1 MVIIC
6 HTEPGYSNQLF
17 QNAFAL
23 AYARENKRLFYNTTN
38 GEWRKY
44 YKMRTPVLQPL
55 VAFVS
60 RYRFKTPSFLSRLL
74 KIGNVNLDSLD
85 TMSQK
90 ISDLSK
96 YRIAFISGWFLRMP
110 LSKHRAYL
118 KRAFS
123 LRSKYIRHNALVNTV
138 IECNHKG
145 YILVGVHARRGDY
158 ETYEGGKYF
167 YSWDFYLQKI
177 KEMESMLGGNN
188 KVKFILFSNEKAPS
202 TFKSKNLII
211 SSEPWYIDHHL
222 MSQCDY
228 LMGPPSTF
236 TIWAGF
242 LGEGRFCQID
252 NVNQK
257 LSLSDFYKIEN
268 PLCY

>member
-1 MVIIC
+1 MIIIC
-6 HTEPGYSNQLF
+6 QTEPGYSNQLF

-23 AYARENKRLFYNTTN
+23 AYAKENERLFFNTTN

-44 YKMRTPVLQPL
+44 YKLRTPILLP
-55 VAFVS
+55 FI
-60 RYRFKTPSFLSRLL
+60 KT
-74 KIGNVNLDSLD
+74 I
-85 TMSQK
+85 
-90 ISDLSK
+90 SK
-96 YRIAFISGWFLRMP
+96 YRYKIPVKLKEALNIGHVNVDSLETMQQKTTEIGKYKIVFLSGWFLRMP

-123 LRSKYIRHNALVNTV
+123 LRAKYIRHNVLDNKLK
-138 IECNHKG
+138 EFKHKG

-167 YSWDFYLQKI
+167 YTWDFYLQKI
-177 KEMESMLGGNN
+177 KEMESLLDGNN
-188 KVKFILFSNEKAPS
+188 KVKFILFSNEKVPS
-202 TFKSKNLII
+202 TFHAENLII
-211 SSEPWYIDHHL
+211 SSEPWYIDHYL

-236 TIWAGF
+236 TLWAGF
-242 LGEGRFCQID
+242 LGGGGFCQLD
-252 NVNQK
+252 DVKQK

>member
-1 MVIIC
+1 M
-6 HTEPGYSNQLF
+6 
-17 QNAFAL
+17 A
-23 AYARENKRLFYNTTN
+23 K
-38 GEWRKY
+38 
-44 YKMRTPVLQPL
+44 VLKL
-55 VAFVS
+55 
-60 RYRFKTPSFLSRLL
+60 
-74 KIGNVNLDSLD
+74 GHVNLDSLE
-85 TMSQK
+85 TMQQK
-90 ISDLSK
+90 TTDLGK
-96 YRIAFISGWFLRMP
+96 YKIVFLSGWFLRMP

-118 KRAFS
+118 KHAFS
-123 LRSKYIRHNALVNTV
+123 LRSKYIRHNVLVNTV
-138 IECNHKG
+138 KECKHQG

-158 ETYEGGKYF
+158 EAYEGGKYF

-177 KEMESMLGGNN
+177 KEMESLLGGNN
-188 KVKFILFSNEKAPS
+188 KVRFILFSNEKVPS
-202 TFKSKNLII
+202 TFQLENLII

>member
-1 MVIIC
+1 MIIIAQ
-6 HTEPGYSNQLF
+6 TEPGYSNQLF

-23 AYARENKRLFYNTTN
+23 AYAKENERLFFNVTN
-38 GEWRKY
+38 DAWRKY
-44 YKMRTPVLQPL
+44 YRHRSPILLSIIKTISKYRYKIPLKVAKVL
-55 VAFVS
+55 
-60 RYRFKTPSFLSRLL
+60 RL
-74 KIGNVNLDSLD
+74 GHVNLDSLD

-90 ISDLSK
+90 MSDVSK

-123 LRSKYIRHNALVNTV
+123 LRSKYVRHNALVNTV
-138 IECNHKG
+138 KRCKQNG

-158 ETYEGGKYF
+158 EAYEGGKYF
-167 YSWDFYLQKI
+167 YTWDFYLQKI
-177 KEMESMLGGNN
+177 KEMETLLDGNN
-188 KVKFILFSNEKAPS
+188 LVKFILFSNEKIPT
-202 TFKSKNLII
+202 TFQLENLII

-228 LMGPPSTF
+228 LLGPPSTF

-252 NVNQK
+252 NVDQK

>member
-118 KRAFS
+118 KR
-123 LRSKYIRHNALVNTV
+123 
-138 IECNHKG
+138 
-145 YILVGVHARRGDY
+145 DY

-188 KVKFILFSNEKAPS
+188 QVKFILFSNEKAPS
-202 TFKSKNLII
+202 TFKSENLII